1 MWLYINKV
9 EFLCRCSISQLE
21 NKDISLI
28 RSVQSDWL
36 FELLC
41 VDMISQR
48 SGGSRSASG
57 VQLGTGRGTLRLRS
71 KGPATVE
78 ELVSCVD

>member
-1 MWLYINKV
+1 
-9 EFLCRCSISQLE
+9 
-21 NKDISLI
+21 
-28 RSVQSDWL
+28 
-36 FELLC
+36 
-41 VDMISQR
+41 MIGQR

-78 ELVSCVD
+78 ELVSVFTSGVIACLCIVQKT

>member
-1 MWLYINKV
+1 MLKG
-9 EFLCRCSISQLE
+9 
-21 NKDISLI
+21 SL
-28 RSVQSDWL
+28 VL
-36 FELLC
+36 LLC
-41 VDMISQR
+41 ADMISQR

-78 ELVSCVD
+78 ELVRVLTREWNKISL

>member
-1 MWLYINKV
+1 MDCCL
-9 EFLCRCSISQLE
+9 FLR
-21 NKDISLI
+21 
-28 RSVQSDWL
+28 
-36 FELLC
+36 

-78 ELVSCVD
+78 ELVSVFSPAD